1 MIGRLVST
9 TAATLGAI
17 AALILSAGIALAEKR
32 VALVIG
38 NSAYQSVPQ
47 LPNPSR
53 DATGMA
59 RMLRDAGFDIVDVQ
73 TNLSNV
79 EFKRAIRRFEAEADQ
94 ADVAVIFYAGHGIEI
109 GGTNYLV
116 PIDAKLA
123 SDRDS
128 EDEAISLER
137 LMGAAEGAR
146 KLRLIILDA
155 CRHNP
160 FAVSMKRERR
170 GATRAVNSGLGKVEP
185 TSSDT
190 LIAYAAKAGSTA
202 ADGAG
207 EHSPFTAAILK
218 NLAVPG
224 LDLRLAFGRVR
235 DDVLKATENRQ
246 EPFVYGSLGGGVI
259 SLVPAPAVAEP
270 AAVSD
275 VKADYDLVAR
285 IGTRKAWKVFLDTHK
300 SGFYAD
306 LARVQLASLE
316 QTPDV
321 PSVPAKVV
329 PPSRDELEFGRI
341 RDTTDQAE
349 LQKFIRRF
357 PGSPFVAEAQQR
369 LDALRQAA
377 KEQEERARAEREAVR
392 KAAEE
397 ARIAAQQR
405 EAELRAKAAEAE
417 QRAKAEAAE
426 RKAAEARRKA
436 EEAARTKAEAEAA
449 ALRAASERE
458 SKRAEEERR
467 KAQAA
472 AMIEANCKDEQT
484 KLEALN
490 AAGSEGDGIENMK
503 AFQQVSACLR
513 LKSVIAAALDKLN
526 AEAASRSAAQPNS
539 PQLIRAAQIQL
550 ARIGCL
556 AEAATGKAT
565 SATTS
570 ALSRYLTLKG
580 QPSAE
585 AITEEL
591 VADLAKE
598 KGRLCPLE
606 CKAGETASG
615 STCVAVQKE
624 RPPAPPAQRR
634 RNDGPA
640 VAQQRPARRDQ
651 GFRPPAQIRQQASAR
666 PGGGGGGGAPMIGVG
681 F

>member
-9 TAATLGAI
+9 TAAALGAV
-17 AALILSAGIALAEKR
+17 AALILSAGIAFAEKR
-32 VALVIG
+32 VALIIG

-53 DATGMA
+53 DATGVA
-59 RMLRDAGFDIVDVQ
+59 KMLRDAGFDIVDVQ
-73 TNLSNV
+73 TNLPNV

-116 PIDAKLA
+116 PVDAKLA

-207 EHSPFTAAILK
+207 DHSPFTAAILK

-235 DDVLKATENRQ
+235 DDVLKATDNRQ

-270 AAVSD
+270 APASD
-275 VKADYDLVAR
+275 VKGDYDLVAR
-285 IGTRKAWKVFLDTHK
+285 IGTRKAWKVFLETHK

-316 QTPDV
+316 QAPEV
-321 PSVPAKVV
+321 PSAPAKVA
-329 PPSRDELEFGRI
+329 PPSRDELEFAKI
-341 RDTTDQAE
+341 RDTADQAE

-357 PGSPFVAEAQQR
+357 PGSPLAGEAQQR

-377 KEQEERARAEREAVR
+377 KEQEERARAEREAAR
-392 KAAEE
+392 IAAEE
-397 ARIAAQQR
+397 ARIAARQK
-405 EAELRAKAAEAE
+405 EAEARAKAAEAE

-426 RKAAEARRKA
+426 RKAAEARQRA

-449 ALRAASERE
+449 ALRAASDRE
-458 SKRAEEERR
+458 AKRAEEERR
-467 KAQAA
+467 KAEAA
-472 AMIEANCKDEQT
+472 ALVEANCKAEQA
-484 KLEALN
+484 KLDALN
-490 AAGSEGDGIENMK
+490 AAGSEGEGIENLK

-513 LKSVIAAALDKLN
+513 LKSLIAAALDKFN
-526 AEAASRSAAQPNS
+526 AEAAKRAAAQPNS
-539 PQLIRAAQIQL
+539 PQLIRAAQIEL
-550 ARIGCL
+550 ARVGCL
-556 AEAATGKAT
+556 PEAANGRAT
-565 SATTS
+565 VATTN
-570 ALSRYLTLKG
+570 ALNRYLTLKG
-580 QPSAE
+580 QSSAE
-585 AITEEL
+585 TAVTEEL
-591 VADLAKE
+591 VAGLVKE
-598 KGRLCPLE
+598 KGRVCPLE
-606 CKAGETASG
+606 CKSGETAVG

-624 RPPAPPAQRR
+624 RPVAPTVQRR

-640 VAQQRPARRDQ
+640 VAQQRPARREQ
-651 GFRPPAQIRQQASAR
+651 SFRPPAQVRQQASAR
-666 PGGGGGGGAPMIGVG
+666 PGGGGGAPMIGVG